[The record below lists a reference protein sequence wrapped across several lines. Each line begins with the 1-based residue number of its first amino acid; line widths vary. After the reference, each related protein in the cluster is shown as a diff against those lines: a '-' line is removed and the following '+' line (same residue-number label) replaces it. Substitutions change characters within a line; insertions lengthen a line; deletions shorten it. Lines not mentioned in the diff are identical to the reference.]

1 MAKKKKR
8 ESTEKKSNK
17 QSSRNCNSKKSDNS
31 KKNSKS
37 KQNNKDNIKF
47 SDFSYAELIV
57 LASTFSYSLFEELDE
72 EDIAIYL
79 VFLGLLISNM
89 QVLVAQKAIKA
100 KQQAPVTE
108 DLDLELET
116 EI

>member
-17 QSSRNCNSKKSDNS
+17 QSSRNCNSKKSSNS
-31 KKNSKS
+31 KE
-37 KQNNKDNIKF
+37 NNKDNIKF

-79 VFLGLLISNM
+79 VFLGLLLSNM

-100 KQQAPVTE
+100 KRQAPVAE

>member
-31 KKNSKS
+31 KKSSNS
-37 KQNNKDNIKF
+37 KQNKNDNIKF

-79 VFLGLLISNM
+79 VFLGLLLSNM

-100 KQQAPVTE
+100 KQQVPVTE
-108 DLDLELET
+108 DLDLET